1 MSNEIK
7 KGQLFIKEVLA
18 RLTGDGT
25 EALAAK
31 ISRKAVSAIEGQL
44 ASLNSKKVDLENTL
58 EEAEENLEAAK
69 YPVTIISQNETYISN
84 ILTAQRKVNEAK
96 ANLEATV
103 EAAKYFEE
111 LLASF

>member
-7 KGQLFIKEVLA
+7 KGQLFIKEVLN
-18 RLTGDGT
+18 RLTGDNT

-31 ISRKAVSAIEGQL
+31 ISRKAISAVEGQL

-58 EEAEENLEAAK
+58 EEAEENLANAK
-69 YPVTIISQNETYISN
+69 YPTTVFSSNESYIST
-84 ILTAQRKVNEAK
+84 ILNNQKHVDQATE
-96 ANLEATV
+96 NLEATNKAI
-103 EAAKYFEE
+103 EYFNE